1 MKNEQSGDPA
11 THTRHMRERFKEMRG
26 HLRKD
31 IERVEEPQ
39 LRAMFETAAEVIGGL
54 HKAFSDYE
62 KKNETAWQKG
72 ND

>member
-11 THTRHMRERFKEMRG
+11 THTRHMRERFEEMRG

-39 LRAMFETAAEVIGGL
+39 LRVSCVKL
-54 HKAFSDYE
+54 RKP
-62 KKNETAWQKG
+62 
-72 ND
+72 